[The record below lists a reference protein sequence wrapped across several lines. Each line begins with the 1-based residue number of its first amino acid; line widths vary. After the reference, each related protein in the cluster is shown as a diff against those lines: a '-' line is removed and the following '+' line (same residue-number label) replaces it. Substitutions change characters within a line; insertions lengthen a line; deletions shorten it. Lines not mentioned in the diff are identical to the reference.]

1 MIFAENVDLGLH
13 CLEQEM
19 VRSFSKV
26 TGVMLFFKTLQVTSL
41 DQTDK

>member
-1 MIFAENVDLGLH
+1 MDLGLH

-26 TGVMLFFKTLQVTSL
+26 TGVMLFFKTLQATSL